1 MTNTF
6 LGRLSSHVPSLRRSE
21 RAANANAN
29 TNAPAP
35 VSNDRAPEH
44 EHAPTDT
51 RRYSEKLQALRH
63 RGKNMGIALY
73 ASALPHSAIAQ
84 KRQADRELK
93 RVWSQWAQED
103 PAYALGAPA
112 ERRAEALARVLAW
125 RNSKHRPDHLDL
137 TNLGLTSLPAV
148 LPAVARLY
156 VAGNPLQG
164 GPMEPE
170 GTTVIFHA
178 PAAAAPGEPEQ
189 VREKRETLEAWQAW
203 ATALSPDNPETARR
217 SEALQRVD
225 RWYRSIPRPARLD
238 LNGLDLAELPPRFPP
253 VRELDLANNH
263 FPTLPALPDSVTRL
277 DVSHNT
283 NLRTVGTLAVGLQ
296 ELHATMVPLE
306 GSLTLPDT
314 VERLHLD
321 WDSTDAPPHM
331 RIENW
336 PAALKVARLSNRQ
349 LGQLPPGLPI
359 GCGELYLAGNALKDP
374 PQLPSTLTHLDL
386 SNNFILDMG
395 ALPEGLEYLNVS
407 SNQLLNL
414 PRIPRTLTSLHMA
427 EIGTYRLPALHEG
440 LQELDASRNNIT
452 SLTPPPATLRIL
464 NLSSNRLQGL
474 PALTPG
480 LVEVDLGNNQLEDMG
495 ENLPHGI
502 QVLKVGHNQLKQLP
516 LLPETITELDASHNA
531 LQKRL
536 FLPKGLIHL
545 DVSNNQLN
553 ALPDARLMDGLRML
567 DISANEF
574 EELPALPEGVERLLM
589 SFNRVE
595 ALPATLPTTL
605 IELNAA
611 ANQLQTVAFLPP
623 NLRRI
628 DLSNNQLSSLPD
640 FRCQSVDLAVVDNR
654 LRSLPAC
661 VFALDRESRVT
672 LSLNPIDAAT
682 FEQIQQVRRRRDRR
696 PRLALPHIDFHPSV
710 SQMVSYWSPEKK
722 HDDAHEIWRTA
733 RGTEW
738 TTFRN
743 FLVKLHGTAFYR
755 DPNLRRGVAEWLS
768 RLAEDEALREQCIQ
782 LSVEALGHCDD
793 RITLSFNKMRMA
805 AIAADVNSGR
815 YDQDLP
821 AAMGLA
827 RSWFRVEELERI
839 AYRKINEQAAAHE
852 RWRATAAPGAEPPLN
867 RRPPDD
873 VEIYL
878 AYVDEFYREFDLFI
892 GDGGMLYRRRAN
904 LTQEDYDAARRQLI
918 QAERD
923 NFVNFLVREW
933 APWDALLERRDKYN
947 HGVAHGSIDT
957 LVSDGTYTERVR
969 QRLLDMGFDEQD
981 TAVWNDAE
989 ARMGKVV
996 SDEIRQAALIPLTRD
1011 FLDRNDLLHL
1021 LDAPALTGNA
1031 RPVASGSRTG

>member
-1 MTNTF
+1 MTNRF
-6 LGRLSSHVPSLRRSE
+6 LGRLSSHVPSLRRTD
-21 RAANANAN
+21 RAAAADANA
-29 TNAPAP
+29 PEP

-44 EHAPTDT
+44 EHASTNT

-93 RVWSQWAQED
+93 RVWSRWAQED
-103 PAYALGAPA
+103 PARAPGAPA
-112 ERRAEALARVLAW
+112 ERRGEALARVLAW

-156 VAGNPLQG
+156 VAGNPLQS

-178 PAAAAPGEPEQ
+178 PAAAAPGGPAQ

-203 ATALSPDNPETARR
+203 AAALPPDHPQSARR

-225 RWYRSIPRPARLD
+225 HWYRSIPRPARLD

-263 FPTLPALPDSVTRL
+263 FTTLPALPDSVTRL
-277 DVSHNT
+277 DVSHNP
-283 NLRTVGTLAVGLQ
+283 NLRTVGTLAGGLQ

-321 WDSTDAPPHM
+321 WDGANAPPRM
-331 RIENW
+331 VMANW
-336 PAALKVARLSNRQ
+336 PAALKVARLANRQ

-359 GCGELYLAGNALKDP
+359 GCEELHLAGNALKEAPDAAF
-374 PQLPSTLTHLDL
+374 LPFHTSIRHLDL
-386 SNNFILDMG
+386 ANNAIGDIA
-395 ALPEGLEYLNVS
+395 ALPEKLESLNVS
-407 SNQLLNL
+407 GNRLLNL
-414 PRIPRTLTSLHMA
+414 PRIPPALTRLHMA
-427 EIGTYRLPALHEG
+427 GIGAYWLPALHHG
-440 LQELDASRNNIT
+440 LQELNVSGNNIE
-452 SLTPPPATLRIL
+452 SLPPLPATLRIL
-464 NLSSNRLQGL
+464 NVASNRLQRLPQL
-474 PALTPG
+474 PA
-480 LVEVDLGNNQLEDMG
+480 
-495 ENLPHGI
+495 
-502 QVLKVGHNQLKQLP
+502 
-516 LLPETITELDASHNA
+516 TITELDASNNA
-531 LQKRL
+531 LHEPL
-536 FLPKGLIHL
+536 VLPTGLIHL
-545 DVSNNQLN
+545 NVSNNQLN
-553 ALPDARLMDGLRML
+553 ALPDVRRMEGLRML
-567 DISANEF
+567 NISANEF
-574 EELPALPEGVERLLM
+574 EQLPALPEGVERLLM

-595 ALPATLPTTL
+595 ALPAELPTTL

-611 ANQLQTVAFLPP
+611 ANQLRTVAFLPP

-640 FRCQSVDLAVVDNR
+640 FHCQSVDLAVVDNR

-682 FEQIQQVRRRRDRR
+682 FEQIQEVRGRRHRR
-696 PRLALPHIDFHPSV
+696 PRLALPHIDFHPSLG
-710 SQMVSYWSPEKK
+710 QMVSYWSPAKK

-738 TTFRN
+738 TTFRD

-755 DPNLRRGVAEWLS
+755 DPNLRGGVAEWLS

-793 RITLSFNKMRMA
+793 RITLSYNKMRMA
-805 AIAADVNSGR
+805 AIATDVNSGR

-821 AAMGLA
+821 AAMRLA

-852 RWRATAAPGAEPPLN
+852 RWRETAAPGAEPPLH

-878 AYVDEFYREFDLFI
+878 AYVDEFYRELDLFI

-904 LTQEDYDAARRQLI
+904 LTQEDFDAARRQI
-918 QAERD
+918 NQAERD

-933 APWDALLERRDKYN
+933 APWDALLERRDKDS
-947 HGVAHGSIDT
+947 HEAAHDRIDT
-957 LVSDGTYTERVR
+957 LVSDGTYMERIR
-969 QRLLDMGFDEQD
+969 RRLLDMGIDERD
-981 TAVWNDAE
+981 TSVWNDAE
-989 ARMGKVV
+989 ARLGKVV
-996 SDEIRQAALIPLTRD
+996 SDEIRQEALIPLTRD
-1011 FLDRNDLLHL
+1011 FLDRNGLLHL
-1021 LDAPALTGNA
+1021 LDAPTLTDDA